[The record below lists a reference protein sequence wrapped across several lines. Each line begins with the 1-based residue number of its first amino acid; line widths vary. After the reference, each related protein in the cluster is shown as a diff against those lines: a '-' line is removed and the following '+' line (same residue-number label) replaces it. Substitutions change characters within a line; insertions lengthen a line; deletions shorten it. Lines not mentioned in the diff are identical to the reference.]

1 MWRATLAFAAVVTAQ
16 VDEPVE
22 PLLRGWVAP
31 QHWPSQGITKQ
42 AFRRDY
48 GSAWDAVSAQIGG
61 AHRTEEKEQ
70 KRAELHELVGAT
82 HRKTALPG
90 SSVDRIL
97 PGPSH
102 DSVST
107 DRDYWTLEEAYH
119 TMANNPYLLNEPG
132 HAGQAIYT
140 AESDSLCAARRT
152 FPSPT
157 H

>member
-1 MWRATLAFAAVVTAQ
+1 MQGLMWRATLAFAAVVTAQ

-22 PLLRGWVAP
+22 PLLPGWVAP

-90 SSVDRIL
+90 SSVDRIC
-97 PGPSH
+97 PGRAMTPSPQ
-102 DSVST
+102 T
-107 DRDYWTLEEAYH
+107 RT
-119 TMANNPYLLNEPG
+119 TG
-132 HAGQAIYT
+132 HWR
-140 AESDSLCAARRT
+140 RRT
-152 FPSPT
+152 TRWPT
-157 H
+157 TPTC